1 MSETMVLTGRL
12 NGTGAPEGKS
22 RTGKPKGKG
31 ERKPRGGS
39 RKGMRAAKRLAA
51 VCGSVATG
59 VLALSVVHCTQ
70 AISSLTGSH
79 WLLRATRQSASTRE
93 WSRPKSRKSRRTAPA
108 LSGP

>member
-31 ERKPRGGS
+31 ESRKPRAGHAV
-39 RKGMRAAKRLAA
+39 MRAAKRLAA

-59 VLALSVVHCTQ
+59 VLALRSFT
-70 AISSLTGSH
+70 A
-79 WLLRATRQSASTRE
+79 
-93 WSRPKSRKSRRTAPA
+93 RKPYPA
-108 LSGP
+108 